1 MLLKK
6 RLIVCLFVHDLMSIT
21 KFALL
26 TVECR
31 VLDVVSLQHYHVL
44 LSSLNHTQSVF

>member
-6 RLIVCLFVHDLMSIT
+6 AFDCVPFCHDLMSIT

-26 TVECR
+26 TVECK